1 MSVEEDTKDEIII
14 EVFDLGVLSNK
25 FSKITTIR
33 QVDIV
38 KQMLELKQQET
49 KNMKSSDFKRLSKE
63 YPIVF
68 VESIS
73 INQSSDYHLML
84 VTQNGFRIYI

>member
-38 KQMLELKQQET
+38 KQMLEFKQQET
-49 KNMKSSDFKRLSKE
+49 KNKSAK
-63 YPIVF
+63 I
-68 VESIS
+68 
-73 INQSSDYHLML
+73 
-84 VTQNGFRIYI
+84 